1 MAMRRSFGGAGRS
14 VLSALFGLC
23 ATLSVE
29 AASPA
34 APAAPQSSTPPP
46 PSSSAQTTADP
57 AIKGLY
63 GEWALR
69 CDTPAGALA
78 EQCVLVQNV
87 YADGKPDVQLVVIVL
102 KVPDGGHLL
111 RVVVPLGVVL
121 PAGLGLKIDGTDI
134 GRTGFMRC
142 LGNGCMAEVAMDDGL
157 IGRFSTGS
165 TALFIIYPRPDEG
178 VGVPIPL
185 AGFANGLARLP

>member
-1 MAMRRSFGGAGRS
+1 MVMRRSMGDACRG
-14 VLSALFGLC
+14 VLSALFGIC

-34 APAAPQSSTPPP
+34 APTAPQSSTPPP
-46 PSSSAQTTADP
+46 PQTTSDP

-69 CDTPAGALA
+69 CEIPAGALT

-87 YADGKPDVQLVVIVL
+87 YADGRPDVQLVVIVL

-111 RVVVPLGVVL
+111 RVVAPLGVVL

-165 TALFIIYPRPDEG
+165 TALFVIYPKPDEG
-178 VGVPIPL
+178 VGIPIPL
-185 AGFANGLARLP
+185 AGFASGLARLP